1 MNYVLVSPAV
11 AQELGKTHRTQ
22 VGGLYVLEDK
32 DFDAQEGEFL
42 FQRVAKHGGQI
53 ISHRDAIA
61 LLNGAK
67 SAPVGDILSEEEL
80 EQNKV
85 SMTPLESVSNL
96 PQTTNSFD
104 ENDLVKLNEE
114 KEDENE

>member
-11 AQELGKTHRTQ
+11 AQELGKTHRIL

-32 DFDAQEGEFL
+32 DFDTQEGEFL

-67 SAPVGDILSEEEL
+67 SAPVGDILSEEE
-80 EQNKV
+80 V
-85 SMTPLESVSNL
+85 
-96 PQTTNSFD
+96 
-104 ENDLVKLNEE
+104 NDLLTHTERPSHTDQVSKSLDASELVTSNEE
-114 KEDENE
+114 MEDENE